1 MNLPKYKA
9 GPVEYW
15 LAEAITQFING
26 ALAGF
31 KIGATV
37 GVSSGGGVAATDLGT
52 RVSPLLNALIAVG
65 SILITCAACG
75 LNRVADWHKTN
86 EFPNP
91 WPKPSGDTRPPFPPS
106 LPNS

>member
-1 MNLPKYKA
+1 MNFPKYKA

-15 LAEAITQFING
+15 LAEAVTQFING

-52 RVSPLLNALIAVG
+52 RVSPLMNALIAVG
-65 SILITCAACG
+65 ENNDDAITRLRAQLEGA
-75 LNRVADWHKTN
+75 
-86 EFPNP
+86 
-91 WPKPSGDTRPPFPPS
+91 S
-106 LPNS
+106 

>member
-1 MNLPKYKA
+1 MNLPRYRP

-15 LAEAITQFING
+15 LTEAGTQFING
-26 ALAGF
+26 AIAGF

-37 GVSSGGGVAATDLGT
+37 GVSSGGGVAASDLGT
-52 RVSPLLNALIAVG
+52 KVSPLVNALIAMG

-75 LNRVADWHKTN
+75 LNRFADWHKTN

-91 WPKPSGDTRPPFPPS
+91 YPRPPEPPS
-106 LPNS
+106 V